1 MNPDSISIIVPTR
14 KRPEGARQLLE
25 SFRWTTSKPELIEI
39 VFITDDDDKSYDG
52 FAFEGITIKW
62 VKVKAGL
69 PMGALNMEGYRA
81 STGAHVML
89 LNDDVEL
96 KTPGWDDLVRTAF
109 RSFDD
114 GVVLIHVND
123 RLFEEKL
130 CTFPFMTRDMCERMG
145 GICPEDYR
153 RYRIDDHI
161 YNVFNLL
168 SVLGH
173 NRILYLPEVVF
184 EHHHISVQGG
194 GVEYQPNPEI
204 HAIDTELF
212 DRLLNDRKRL
222 AVELAGEIDSRR
234 ARDVARVRSEVLAPI
249 TDSVALRKPEYVRTW
264 RSATPPSSKTARV
277 TIGIVSADIRAPHAQ
292 ACIAA
297 VKQFTSNFDL
307 VILDNNRGPNFNHA
321 REMNRI
327 IAACRTDYLVLM
339 DDDAIVE
346 AGWLDGMLRC
356 VGPETGIVTP
366 LHKGTDGALSYAGVV
381 MTPDHSGHHT
391 HAFAVPA
398 DAFAAQTMCS
408 AIFLIDMGK
417 VGHLRVDESYS
428 KYFLDIEYGL
438 RVWESG
444 YKAICSPHT
453 IVTHIGG
460 ATLTQGS
467 QLSNQLFEDQRR
479 HFVRSWIETGRYE
492 ALERSQTWREDRD
505 IGAILDAPARLQR
518 LLQRPDH
525 NDKQRQLEEAHAF
538 FEWLSFHPAMYHWV
552 RERLWEVA
560 NERPADFSS
569 PDRWHEAA
577 LIGQMD
583 YPVLI
588 EGGFRDSNLVLWRGR
603 YFAAPP
609 TPFDGHAADRGEL
622 AHLPQ
627 ASRLSLLKI
636 MIDANMAPDAPAAT
650 AAPAS
655 LGGPVL
661 LEEGFAGFNILRS
674 SDWLFALSQ
683 SEGGFDHARAMSGG
697 YEKCFK
703 ARDIDELKALVRSH
717 NRSAGSLLARAPARL
732 KRFAREVLATN
743 PNSPPPP
750 ASAPAPVAAPAL
762 PAGQPT
768 LVEEGFR
775 GHNIVQWGDGFYAL
789 AQGDGAFDTERAA
802 KGGYLRGVSVSE
814 TKMKVNADVA
824 RNPQRKVAS
833 FVRRVRVK
841 LGFAKPI
848 KQAELIEEGVHGANI
863 VRFGDWYYAVPT
875 ATGALALKST
885 DPSVFVGLPRAKRTS
900 LLRLLLATAP
910 TETTDEDPRE
920 RDSRRWVA
928 SSPVTRV
935 GVHRGFAIY
944 RYEFKYF
951 AIPEEA
957 GAFSYAAFKNGE
969 YPVCPI
975 GHAIP
980 EVEKLIDRALAGAN
994 AGDTLVFASLKNE
1007 VLKER
1012 LEGLDPAHTDILAPR
1027 GVTAPLP
1034 GFGVTA
1040 IEGTDIVSWAQS
1052 AAGGAEAELVSTLAE
1067 KKYDTVVIPW
1077 RYPETWRDNSL
1088 EAAAA
1093 KIADFVEVRTADGGK
1108 RGFYGENLHRL
1119 LYNKAYLCSMFDV
1132 VPQPTGKTVLEVGC
1146 SDGMV
1151 CDIFALLGAEKIVG
1165 IDVMGT
1171 VGCGYRHPAIEY
1183 RSMEADAL
1191 DYADGTFDIVY
1202 SIATLEHVPRPEAV
1216 LDEIV
1221 RVLKPG
1227 GYAYVQAAPLYHS
1240 PYGHHMFAYFMDE
1253 PWIHLLKS
1261 KSEIR
1266 AHALERG
1273 IDKRIARDFGISLDE
1288 YLDEMLN
1295 FDHVNGLFLSQFGL
1309 DRFQTRSDIEVV
1321 KFVRSSEGV
1330 DKLTPELKRA
1340 ISTIPSERLTEHGFE
1355 IAFIKKA

>member
-14 KRPEGARQLLE
+14 QRPEGVRQLLE
-25 SFRWTTSKPELIEI
+25 SFRRTTAKPELIELI
-39 VFITDDDDKSYDG
+39 FITDDDDKSYEG
-52 FAFEGITIKW
+52 FAFDGLAIKW

-69 PMGALNMEGYRA
+69 PMGALNMTGYRA

-96 KTPGWDDLVRTAF
+96 KTQGWDDVVRTAF

-114 GVVLIHVND
+114 GIALIHVND
-123 RLFEEKL
+123 RLFEDKL
-130 CTFPFMTRDMCERMG
+130 CTFPFMTREMCERMG
-145 GICPEDYR
+145 GICPEGYR

-194 GVEYQPNPEI
+194 GVEYQPNPAI

-212 DRLLNDRKRL
+212 DRLLDDRKRL
-222 AVELAGEIDSRR
+222 AVELAGVIDSRR
-234 ARDVARVRSEVLAPI
+234 SRDVARVRSEVLAPI
-249 TDSVALRKPEYVRTW
+249 KDSVSLRRPEYVRTW
-264 RSATPPSSKTARV
+264 RSAEPPSSKTARV

-297 VKQFTSNFDL
+297 VKQFTSNYDL

-327 IAACRTDYLVLM
+327 ITACRTDYLVLM

-391 HAFAVPA
+391 HAFAVPKEG
-398 DAFAAQTMCS
+398 FAAQTMCS

-438 RVWESG
+438 RVWEAG

-467 QLSNQLFEDQRR
+467 QLSNQLFEEQRQ
-479 HFVRSWIETGRYE
+479 HFVRAWIETDRYK
-492 ALERSQTWREDRD
+492 ALEASRAWREDRD
-505 IGAILDAPARLQR
+505 IGAILDAPSRLQR
-518 LLQRPDH
+518 LLERPAH
-525 NDKQRQLEEAHAF
+525 NDKQRHLEDAHAF
-538 FEWLSFHPAMYHWV
+538 FDWLSFHPAMYHWV
-552 RERLWEVA
+552 RERLWEIA
-560 NERPADFSS
+560 NARPADFSS

-588 EGGFRDSNLVLWRGR
+588 EGGFRNLNLVLWRGR
-603 YFAAPP
+603 YFATPP
-609 TPFDGHAADRGEL
+609 VPFDGNAADRGDL
-622 AHLPQ
+622 GHLHQ

-636 MIDANMAPDAPAAT
+636 MIDANMAPEAAPPL

-655 LGGPVL
+655 QNNPVL
-661 LEEGFAGFNILRS
+661 LEEGYQGFNILKS
-674 SDWLFALSQ
+674 QDWLFALSQ
-683 SEGGFDHARAMSGG
+683 SEGGFDHARAMSGV
-697 YEKCFK
+697 YRKCFK
-703 ARDIDELKALVRSH
+703 SRDMDELKALVGAH
-717 NRSAGSLLARAPARL
+717 NRSVGARLSRAPARL
-732 KRFAREVLATN
+732 RQLAREALTPRPAA
-743 PNSPPPP
+743 PLS
-750 ASAPAPVAAPAL
+750 ASAAPQVAAA
-762 PAGQPT
+762 AQAT

-775 GHNIVQWGDGFYAL
+775 GHNIVHWGEAFYAL
-789 AQGDGAFDTERAA
+789 AQGTGAFDTERANQGA
-802 KGGYLRGVSVSE
+802 YLHGASVAE
-814 TKMKVNADVA
+814 TKMKVNAEVA
-824 RNPQRKVAS
+824 REQQRKVAG

-841 LGFAKPI
+841 LGIEKPVVQ
-848 KQAELIEEGVHGANI
+848 QAELIEEGVYGANI
-863 VRFGDWYYAVPT
+863 VRFGDWYYAVPS
-875 ATGALALKST
+875 AAGALALKAA

-900 LLRLLLATAP
+900 LLRVLLASAP
-910 TETTDEDPRE
+910 AETVEEDPRE

-928 SSPVTRV
+928 SSPVRQV
-935 GVHRGFAIY
+935 GNHRGFAIY

-951 AIPEEA
+951 AIPEQA
-957 GAFSYAAFKNGE
+957 GAFSYAAFKNGD

-980 EVEKLIDRALAGAN
+980 EVEKLIDRTLAGSN
-994 AGDTLVFASLKNE
+994 AGQTLVFASIENEALKS
-1007 VLKER
+1007 R
-1012 LEGLDPAHTDILAPR
+1012 LDGLDAAHTDILAAT
-1027 GVTAPLP
+1027 GATAPSP
-1034 GFGVTA
+1034 DFSVTHVQSPDLVA
-1040 IEGTDIVSWAQS
+1040 WAQS
-1052 AAGGAEAELVSTLAE
+1052 AAGGGEAATVSALAA

-1088 EAAAA
+1088 EAAASQ
-1093 KIADFVEVRTADGGK
+1093 IADFVEVRTPDGGK

-1151 CDIFALLGAEKIVG
+1151 CDIFALLGAKKVVG

-1171 VGCGYRHPAIEY
+1171 VGCGYTNPAIEY
-1183 RSMEADAL
+1183 HSMEADAL
-1191 DYADGTFDIVY
+1191 DYPDGTFDIIY

-1216 LDEIV
+1216 LNEIA
-1221 RVLKPG
+1221 RALKPG

-1253 PWIHLLKS
+1253 PWIHLRKS
-1261 KSEIR
+1261 KGEIR

-1273 IDKRIARDFGISLDE
+1273 IDKRIARDLGISLDE

-1309 DRFQTRSDIEVV
+1309 DRFQTRSDIEVL

-1330 DKLTPELKRA
+1330 EKLTPELKRA
-1340 ISTIPSERLTEHGFE
+1340 IPTIPSERLTEHGFE
-1355 IAFIKKA
+1355 IAFVKKL